1 MRFYTKVHEAYCGI
15 DLHARTMDC
24 LHLKSVFE
32 KSPAVRVALPSNES

>member
-24 LHLKSVFE
+24 LHLK
-32 KSPAVRVALPSNES
+32 PRR